1 MENAS
6 KALIMAAGVLIA
18 LMILGA
24 LLLMFS
30 NLSNYQETNTQ
41 GTREAQVVEFN
52 NQFETYNRQD
62 IRGTDMVSLMN
73 RVVDYNTRKT
83 GTTSEE
89 QYQKMEISVTGIS
102 PSAFKYNT
110 SDDSLI
116 KESYTQDNITT
127 LLNPVKQLE
136 NKYQQKYITEL
147 SANISNIIDG
157 DSEEEAKKVLNTT
170 NLDKYKEGS
179 NDGITQ
185 IKLDTAKY
193 YQYTQFKRTYFDC
206 TGVEYN
212 QQTGRIVKME
222 FKWENRFN

>member
-41 GTREAQVVEFN
+41 GTREAQVVEFK

-102 PSAFKYNT
+102 PSAFKYDT

-157 DSEEEAKKVLNTT
+157 DSEEQAKKILNTT
-170 NLDKYKEGS
+170 NLDRYG
-179 NDGITQ
+179 GIDQ

>member
-6 KALIMAAGVLIA
+6 KALIIAGSVLIA
-18 LMILGA
+18 LMIIGA

-30 NLSNYQETNTQ
+30 NLSNYQGTDTQ

-62 IRGTDMVSLMN
+62 IRGSDMISLMN
-73 RVVDYNTRKT
+73 RVVDYNTRKA
-83 GTTSEE
+83 GTTSDE
-89 QYQKMEISVTGIS
+89 QYQEMQISVTGIN
-102 PSAFKYNT
+102 PSEFKYDP
-110 SDDSLI
+110 SDTTLI
-116 KESYTQDNITT
+116 QANYTQDNITT
-127 LLNPVKQLE
+127 LLNAVKDLE

-157 DSEEEAKKVLNTT
+157 TNSEEKAKEILNVS
-170 NLDKYKEGS
+170 NLDRYG
-179 NDGITQ
+179 GIEQ

-206 TGVEYN
+206 ITDSVKYN
-212 QQTGRIVKME
+212 QQTGRIIKME
-222 FKWENRFN
+222 FKWKNRFN

>member
-89 QYQKMEISVTGIS
+89 QYQKMEITVTGIS
-102 PSAFKYNT
+102 PSAFKYDT

-157 DSEEEAKKVLNTT
+157 DSEGQAKKILNTT
-170 NLDKYKEGS
+170 NLDRYG
-179 NDGITQ
+179 GIDQ

-206 TGVEYN
+206 TNVTYN
-212 QQTGRIVKME
+212 NQTGRIVKME